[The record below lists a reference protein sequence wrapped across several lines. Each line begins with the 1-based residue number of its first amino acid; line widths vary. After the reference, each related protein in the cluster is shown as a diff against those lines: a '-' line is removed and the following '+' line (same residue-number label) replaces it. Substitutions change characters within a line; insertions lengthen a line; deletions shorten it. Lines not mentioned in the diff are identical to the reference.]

1 LSARE
6 RRILRRAER
15 ATQAAPAANAALV
28 AVMQN
33 SSAVAAAISSVNLIM
48 FRSFPRWLRHSI
60 FELHYNVE
68 AYHWMVG
75 EVAGKSARSLH
86 KIIPAHCTTMP
97 HGGFRSRRKTRI
109 ISQGLTLQDAGLP
122 DQSLQGNFPAHGQP
136 VDELALAEIKG
147 AIIAKLTLAIGKDAG
162 MATRHDWYK
171 AAALALR
178 DRIVH
183 RWLVT
188 DKANYDAGRKR
199 VYYLSL
205 EFLIGRLFTDA
216 LNNMGLL
223 PVFEAAL
230 GDLGVA
236 LSDLRKCE
244 PDAALGNGGLGRL
257 AACFMESMAT
267 LAIPAIGYGI
277 RYDFGLFRQIIA
289 QGWQQEYPDEWL
301 GFGNPWEFQRPE
313 VVYHVH
319 FGGTIE
325 RVTDA
330 KGRDYAIWHP
340 AETVQAVAYDTP
352 IVGWRGQHVNALR
365 LWSARSPDP
374 LKLDVFNTGD
384 YLGASAEE
392 ARAESICK
400 FLYPNDESPAGREL
414 RLRQE
419 YFFVSASLQDLVQ
432 RHLASD
438 GQLRGLASKAA
449 VQLNDTH
456 PSLAVT
462 ELMRIL
468 VDLHNVPWEEAWQVT
483 VATLSY
489 TNHTL
494 LPEALETWP
503 VELFERLLPRH
514 LDIIYRINV
523 AHLALADARCPG
535 DVEFRASVSLID
547 ERSGRKVRMGQLA
560 FVGSHRINGVS
571 AMHSDLMKETVF
583 EDLNHLYPGR
593 ITNKTNGITFRR
605 WLMLANPKLTG
616 LLREACGEAVLD
628 DPSQLGLLETRAS
641 DSAFQQQFRGVKHH
655 NKIVLARL
663 IGERL
668 NIKLDPSA
676 LFDVQIK
683 RIHEYKRQLLN
694 IIEAVALYLAIKD
707 EPQRDWVPRVKIF
720 AGKAAASYRYAK
732 LIIKLINDVAETVN
746 DDPAIAGRLKIAFLA
761 DYNVSLA
768 EVIIPAADLSE
779 QISTAG
785 MEASGTGN
793 MKLALNGA
801 LTIGTL
807 DGANLE
813 IRDHVGA
820 ENIAIFG
827 MEAMDVVVR
836 RKQGLDATEMI
847 RRSPVLSRA
856 IGAIESG
863 MFSPDDPG
871 RFGSIAHALRHL
883 DHYMV
888 SADFDA
894 YFDAQRGIDARWQV
908 VPAWT
913 RASILNVARMPW
925 FSSDRTIREYAED
938 IWNVPVRST
947 SPGNLQ
953 EASAQRGATR

>member
-1 LSARE
+1 
-6 RRILRRAER
+6 
-15 ATQAAPAANAALV
+15 
-28 AVMQN
+28 
-33 SSAVAAAISSVNLIM
+33 
-48 FRSFPRWLRHSI
+48 
-60 FELHYNVE
+60 
-68 AYHWMVG
+68 
-75 EVAGKSARSLH
+75 
-86 KIIPAHCTTMP
+86 
-97 HGGFRSRRKTRI
+97 
-109 ISQGLTLQDAGLP
+109 LP
-122 DQSLQGNFPAHGQP
+122 DQSQPAKYPPLNAP
-136 VDELALAEIKG
+136 VDELALGEIKS
-147 AIIAKLTLAIGKDAG
+147 AILAKLTLAIGKDAA

-183 RWLVT
+183 RWLLSE
-188 DKANYDAGRKR
+188 KQSYDAGSKR

-223 PVFEAAL
+223 PLFDAAL
-230 GDLGVA
+230 GDLGVGLA
-236 LSDLRKCE
+236 ELRKCE

-277 RYDFGLFRQIIA
+277 RYDFGLFRQIISH
-289 QGWQQEYPDEWL
+289 GWQQEYPDEWL

-319 FGGTIE
+319 FGGSVE
-325 RVTDA
+325 PVTDA
-330 KGRDYAIWHP
+330 NGRVRAVWHP

-352 IVGWRGQHVNALR
+352 IVGWRGAHVNALR
-365 LWSARSPDP
+365 LWSARAPDP

-384 YLGASAEE
+384 YLGASAEQ

-400 FLYPNDESPAGREL
+400 FLYPNDESAAGREL

-419 YFFVSASLQDLVQ
+419 YFFVAASLQDLIK
-432 RHLASD
+432 RHLASE
-438 GQLRGLASKAA
+438 GQLRGLAQKAA

-468 VDLHNVPWEEAWQVT
+468 IDLHNFPWDEAWQITTAV
-483 VATLSY
+483 LSY

-503 VELFERLLPRH
+503 LELFERMLPRH
-514 LDIIYRINV
+514 LDIIYRIND
-523 AHLALADARCPG
+523 AHLKLADARCPG
-535 DVEFRASVSLID
+535 DVDFRASVSLID
-547 ERSGRKVRMGQLA
+547 EKSGRRVRMGQLA

-583 EDLNHLYPGR
+583 HDLNHLYPGR

-605 WLMLANPKLTG
+605 WLMLANPGLTG
-616 LLREACGEAVLD
+616 LLREVCGEAVLD
-628 DPSQLGLLETRAS
+628 DPSLLSRLEPLAG
-641 DSAFQQQFRGVKHH
+641 DNAFQQKFRAVKHR
-655 NKIVLARL
+655 NKIALARL

-668 NIKLDPSA
+668 GVQVDPGA

-694 IIEAVALYLAIKD
+694 LLETVALYHAIKED
-707 EPQRDWVPRVKIF
+707 PQRDWVPRVKIF

-732 LIIKLINDVAETVN
+732 LIIKLINDVAEVVN
-746 DDPAIAGRLKIAFLA
+746 NDPAIGGKLKVAFLA

-768 EVIIPAADLSE
+768 EIIIPAADLSE

-827 MEAMDVVVR
+827 MEALDVVVR
-836 RKQGLDATEMI
+836 RKQGLDATDVI
-847 RRSPVLSRA
+847 ARSPHLSRA
-856 IGAIESG
+856 IAAIERG
-863 MFSPDDPG
+863 DFSPDDPA
-871 RFGSIAHALRHL
+871 RFESVGHALRHL

-894 YFDAQRGIDARWQV
+894 YYEAQRGIDARWQV
-908 VPAWT
+908 VPAWA

-938 IWNVPVRST
+938 IWNVPVQPT
-947 SPGNLQ
+947 AQPSPARQAKG
-953 EASAQRGATR
+953 

>member
-1 LSARE
+1 MQDL
-6 RRILRRAER
+6 
-15 ATQAAPAANAALV
+15 AL
-28 AVMQN
+28 QN
-33 SSAVAAAISSVNLIM
+33 YPV
-48 FRSFPRWLRHSI
+48 P
-60 FELHYNVE
+60 
-68 AYHWMVG
+68 
-75 EVAGKSARSLH
+75 
-86 KIIPAHCTTMP
+86 
-97 HGGFRSRRKTRI
+97 
-109 ISQGLTLQDAGLP
+109 
-122 DQSLQGNFPAHGQP
+122 GQP
-136 VDELALAEIKG
+136 IDELALAEIKG
-147 AIIAKLTLAIGKDAG
+147 AILAKLRLAIGKDAG
-162 MATRHDWYK
+162 MATKRDWYK

-183 RWLVT
+183 RWLIAE
-188 DKANYDAGRKR
+188 KQSYDAGSKR

-223 PVFEAAL
+223 PLFETAL
-230 GDLGVA
+230 GDLGVSLPD
-236 LSDLRKCE
+236 LSRCE

-277 RYDFGLFRQIIA
+277 RYDFGLFRQII
-289 QGWQQEYPDEWL
+289 QHGWQQEYPDEWL
-301 GFGNPWEFQRPE
+301 GYGNPWEFQRSE
-313 VVYHVH
+313 VVYHIH
-319 FGGTIE
+319 FGG
-325 RVTDA
+325 RVEHAEA
-330 KGRDYAIWHP
+330 KGRERAIWHP

-365 LWSARSPDP
+365 LWSARAPDP
-374 LKLDVFNTGD
+374 LNLDVFNTGD
-384 YLGASAEE
+384 YISASAEE

-400 FLYPNDESPAGREL
+400 FLYPNDESSAGREL

-419 YFFVSASLQDLVQ
+419 YFFVSASLQDLVK
-432 RHLASD
+432 RHLAAD
-438 GQLRGLASKAA
+438 GQLRSLPQKAA

-468 VDLHNVPWEEAWQVT
+468 VDLHSFRWDEAWKIT

-514 LDIIYRINV
+514 LEIIYRINV
-523 AHLALADARCPG
+523 AHLALAEVRCPG
-535 DVEFRASVSLID
+535 DIEYRASVSLID
-547 ERSGRKVRMGQLA
+547 ERAGRRVRMGQLA

-583 EDLNHLYPGR
+583 HDLNHLYPSR

-605 WLMLANPKLTG
+605 WLMLANPGLTT
-616 LLREACGEAVLD
+616 LLRESCGEAVLD
-628 DPSQLGLLETRAS
+628 DFSQLECLEDHAS
-641 DSAFQQQFRGVKHH
+641 DNAFQQRFRDVKHH
-655 NKIVLARL
+655 NKLALARL
-663 IGERL
+663 IGER
-668 NIKLDPSA
+668 IGVKVDPSA

-694 IIEAVALYLAIKD
+694 ILEAIALYQAMKD

-732 LIIKLINDVAETVN
+732 LIIKLINDVGAMVN
-746 DDPAIAGRLKIAFLA
+746 HDPDIAGRLKIAFVP

-807 DGANLE
+807 DGANIE

-827 MEAMDVVVR
+827 MEAGDVMVR
-836 RKQGLDATEMI
+836 RKQGLDASDVI
-847 RRSPVLSRA
+847 ARSPRLARA
-856 IGAIESG
+856 ITAIESG
-863 MFSPDDPG
+863 AFSPGDPA
-871 RFGSIAHALRHL
+871 RFASIGHALRYL

-888 SADFDA
+888 SSDFDSYYA
-894 YFDAQRGIDARWQV
+894 AQRGIDARWQV
-908 VPAWT
+908 SPAWT
-913 RASILNVARMPW
+913 RASILNVARMAW

-938 IWNVPVRST
+938 IWHVPVRPAPQAQQV
-947 SPGNLQ
+947 PG
-953 EASAQRGATR
+953 AQRGAKR

>member
-1 LSARE
+1 MS
-6 RRILRRAER
+6 
-15 ATQAAPAANAALV
+15 
-28 AVMQN
+28 
-33 SSAVAAAISSVNLIM
+33 
-48 FRSFPRWLRHSI
+48 
-60 FELHYNVE
+60 
-68 AYHWMVG
+68 
-75 EVAGKSARSLH
+75 
-86 KIIPAHCTTMP
+86 
-97 HGGFRSRRKTRI
+97 
-109 ISQGLTLQDAGLP
+109 
-122 DQSLQGNFPAHGQP
+122 DQSPPVNFPALGEP
-136 VDELALAEIKG
+136 IDELALAEIKG
-147 AIIAKLTLAIGKDAG
+147 AILAKLRLAIGKDAG

-183 RWLVT
+183 HWLT
-188 DKANYDAGRKR
+188 AEKKSYDAGRKR

-223 PVFEAAL
+223 PVFETAL

-289 QGWQQEYPDEWL
+289 QGWQHEYPDEWL
-301 GFGNPWEFQRPE
+301 GFGNPWEFQRPA
-313 VVYHVH
+313 VIHHVH
-319 FGGTIE
+319 FGGGVE

-330 KGRDYAIWHP
+330 KGRERVIWHP
-340 AETVQAVAYDTP
+340 AETIQAVAYDTP
-352 IVGWRGQHVNALR
+352 IVGWRGRHVNALR

-384 YLGASAEE
+384 YLGAVAEE

-419 YFFVSASLQDLVQ
+419 YFFVSASLQDLVD

-438 GQLRGLASKAA
+438 GQLRSLASKAA

-468 VDLHNVPWEEAWQVT
+468 VDLHNFRWDEAWQIT

-523 AHLALADARCPG
+523 AHLALAEQRCPG
-535 DVEFRASVSLID
+535 DIDFRASVSLID

-583 EDLNHLYPGR
+583 HDLNHLYPGR

-605 WLMLANPKLTG
+605 WLTLANPKLTD
-616 LLREACGEAVLD
+616 LLRQTCGEAVLD
-628 DPSQLGLLETRAS
+628 DPSQLTLLEARAS
-641 DSAFQQQFRGVKHH
+641 DAAFQQQFRAVKYH
-655 NKIVLARL
+655 NKIALARL

-668 NIKLDPSA
+668 NVRVDPAA

-694 IIEAVALYLAIKD
+694 IIEAVALYQAIRD
-707 EPQRDWVPRVKIF
+707 EPQAQLGTAGKNLRRQGGGELPLCQADHQADQRRRRNRQQRSGGRRPPEDRVPRRLQCQPRRGHHPRRRHLRTDLDRGHGGLRHRQHEARAQRRAHHRHARRRQYRDSRSRRRRKHRDLRHGGDGRGG
-720 AGKAAASYRYAK
+720 AAQARPRRHRRDPALAAAFARHQR
-732 LIIKLINDVAETVN
+732 DRQRRV
-746 DDPAIAGRLKIAFLA
+746 LA
-761 DYNVSLA
+761 
-768 EVIIPAADLSE
+768 
-779 QISTAG
+779 
-785 MEASGTGN
+785 
-793 MKLALNGA
+793 
-801 LTIGTL
+801 
-807 DGANLE
+807 
-813 IRDHVGA
+813 
-820 ENIAIFG
+820 
-827 MEAMDVVVR
+827 
-836 RKQGLDATEMI
+836 
-847 RRSPVLSRA
+847 RRSRPVRIDRARVALSRPLHGQCGFRFLLR
-856 IGAIESG
+856 GAARHRRALAG
-863 MFSPDDPG
+863 GAGVDPG
-871 RFGSIAHALRHL
+871 QH
-883 DHYMV
+883 
-888 SADFDA
+888 
-894 YFDAQRGIDARWQV
+894 
-908 VPAWT
+908 P
-913 RASILNVARMPW
+913 
-925 FSSDRTIREYAED
+925 
-938 IWNVPVRST
+938 
-947 SPGNLQ
+947 
-953 EASAQRGATR
+953 QRGADGLVLVGPHHPRICRGNLERAGERDAARSLARARRAARDALRS

>member
-1 LSARE
+1 
-6 RRILRRAER
+6 
-15 ATQAAPAANAALV
+15 
-28 AVMQN
+28 
-33 SSAVAAAISSVNLIM
+33 
-48 FRSFPRWLRHSI
+48 
-60 FELHYNVE
+60 
-68 AYHWMVG
+68 
-75 EVAGKSARSLH
+75 
-86 KIIPAHCTTMP
+86 MP
-97 HGGFRSRRKTRI
+97 N
-109 ISQGLTLQDAGLP
+109 LP
-122 DQSLQGNFPAHGQP
+122 DQSFPSNFPAPGQP
-136 VDELALAEIKG
+136 IDELALAEMKS
-147 AIIAKLTLAIGKDAG
+147 AILAKLRLAIGKDAG

-183 RWLVT
+183 RWLT
-188 DKANYDAGRKR
+188 AEKQSYDAGRKR

-230 GDLGVA
+230 GDLGVGLA
-236 LSDLRKCE
+236 DLRKCE

-289 QGWQQEYPDEWL
+289 QGWQHEYPDEWL
-301 GFGNPWEFQRPE
+301 SFGNPWEFQRPE

-319 FGGTIE
+319 FGGGVE
-325 RVTDA
+325 HVEA
-330 KGRDYAIWHP
+330 KGRDRAIWHP

-419 YFFVSASLQDLVQ
+419 YFFVSASLQDLVN

-468 VDLHNVPWEEAWQVT
+468 VDLHNFRWDEAWQIT

-514 LDIIYRINV
+514 LEIIYRINV

-535 DVEFRASVSLID
+535 DVDFRASVSLID
-547 ERSGRKVRMGQLA
+547 EKSGRRVRMGQLA
-560 FVGSHRINGVS
+560 FVGSHSINGVS

-583 EDLNHLYPGR
+583 HDLNHLYPGR
-593 ITNKTNGITFRR
+593 INNKTNGITFRR
-605 WLMLANPKLTG
+605 WLMLANPKLTD

-628 DPSQLGLLETRAS
+628 DPTRLELLEARAS
-641 DSAFQQQFRGVKHH
+641 DSAFQQQFRSVKHH
-655 NKIVLARL
+655 NKVALARL

-668 NIKLDPSA
+668 NIKVDANA

-694 IIEAVALYLAIKD
+694 ILETVALYHAIKD

-732 LIIKLINDVAETVN
+732 LIIKLINDVAEIVN
-746 DDPAIAGRLKIAFLA
+746 NDPVIAGRLKVAFLP

-807 DGANLE
+807 DGANIE

-827 MEAMDVVVR
+827 MEALDVVVR
-836 RKQGLDATEMI
+836 RKQGLDATDVI
-847 RRSPVLSRA
+847 RRSPQLSRA
-856 IGAIESG
+856 INAIGVGE
-863 MFSPDDPG
+863 FSPGDAS
-871 RFGSIAHALRHL
+871 RFESVAHALRHL

-888 SADFDA
+888 SADFDS
-894 YFDAQRGIDARWQV
+894 YYEAQRGIDARWQV

-925 FSSDRTIREYAED
+925 FSSDRTIREYAQE
-938 IWNVPVRST
+938 IWNVPVRGG
-947 SPGNLQ
+947 PPQALQ
-953 EASAQRGATR
+953 EPGAQRGATR

>member
-1 LSARE
+1 
-6 RRILRRAER
+6 
-15 ATQAAPAANAALV
+15 
-28 AVMQN
+28 
-33 SSAVAAAISSVNLIM
+33 
-48 FRSFPRWLRHSI
+48 
-60 FELHYNVE
+60 
-68 AYHWMVG
+68 
-75 EVAGKSARSLH
+75 
-86 KIIPAHCTTMP
+86 
-97 HGGFRSRRKTRI
+97 
-109 ISQGLTLQDAGLP
+109 LP
-122 DQSLQGNFPAHGQP
+122 DQSQPAKYPPLNAP
-136 VDELALAEIKG
+136 VDELALAEIKS
-147 AIIAKLTLAIGKDAG
+147 AILAKLTLAIGKDAAL
-162 MATRHDWYK
+162 ATRHDWYK

-183 RWLVT
+183 RWLLS
-188 DKANYDAGRKR
+188 DKESYDEGRKR

-230 GDLGVA
+230 GDLGV
-236 LSDLRKCE
+236 DLADLCKCE

-267 LAIPAIGYGI
+267 LAVPAIGYGI
-277 RYDFGLFRQIIA
+277 RYDFGLFRQIISH
-289 QGWQQEYPDEWL
+289 GWQQEYPDEWL

-319 FGGTIE
+319 FGGTVAQ
-325 RVTDA
+325 VTDA
-330 KGRDYAIWHP
+330 NGRNRTIWHP

-352 IVGWRGQHVNALR
+352 IVGWRGAHVNALR
-365 LWSARSPDP
+365 LWSARAPDP
-374 LKLDVFNTGD
+374 LKLNVFNTGD
-384 YLGASAEE
+384 YLGASAEQ

-400 FLYPNDESPAGREL
+400 FLYPNDESAAGREL

-419 YFFVSASLQDLVQ
+419 YFFVSASLQDLIK
-432 RHLASD
+432 RHLASE
-438 GQLRGLASKAA
+438 GQLRGLAQKAA

-468 VDLHNVPWEEAWQVT
+468 VDLHNFPWDEAWQITTAV
-483 VATLSY
+483 LSY

-503 VELFERLLPRH
+503 LELFERMLPRH
-514 LDIIYRINV
+514 LDIIYRIND
-523 AHLALADARCPG
+523 AHLKLADARCPG
-535 DVEFRASVSLID
+535 DVDFRASVSLID
-547 ERSGRKVRMGQLA
+547 EKSGRRVRMGQLA

-583 EDLNHLYPGR
+583 HDLNHLYPGR

-605 WLMLANPKLTG
+605 WLMLANPGLTG
-616 LLREACGEAVLD
+616 LLREVCGEAVLD
-628 DPSQLGLLETRAS
+628 DPSLLARLEPLAG
-641 DSAFQQQFRGVKHH
+641 DNAFQQQFRAVKHR
-655 NKIVLARL
+655 NKIALARL

-668 NIKLDPSA
+668 GVQVDPGA

-694 IIEAVALYLAIKD
+694 LLETVALYHAIKD
-707 EPQRDWVPRVKIF
+707 NPQHDWVPRVKIF

-732 LIIKLINDVAETVN
+732 LIIKLINDVAEVVN
-746 DDPAIAGRLKIAFLA
+746 NDPAIGGKLKIAFLA

-768 EVIIPAADLSE
+768 EIIIPAADLSE

-827 MEAMDVVVR
+827 MEALDVVVR
-836 RKQGLDATEMI
+836 RKQGLDATDVI
-847 RRSPVLSRA
+847 TRSPRLARA
-856 IGAIESG
+856 IAAIERG
-863 MFSPDDPG
+863 DFSPDDPT
-871 RFGSIAHALRHL
+871 RFESVAHALRHL

-908 VPAWT
+908 IPAWT

-938 IWNVPVRST
+938 IWNVPVHLT
-947 SPGNLQ
+947 SPR
-953 EASAQRGATR
+953 SSRGEVVSHRKMRDG

>member
-1 LSARE
+1 VNS
-6 RRILRRAER
+6 
-15 ATQAAPAANAALV
+15 PAL
-28 AVMQN
+28 
-33 SSAVAAAISSVNLIM
+33 
-48 FRSFPRWLRHSI
+48 
-60 FELHYNVE
+60 
-68 AYHWMVG
+68 
-75 EVAGKSARSLH
+75 
-86 KIIPAHCTTMP
+86 
-97 HGGFRSRRKTRI
+97 
-109 ISQGLTLQDAGLP
+109 
-122 DQSLQGNFPAHGQP
+122 GQP
-136 VDELALAEIKG
+136 VDELALAEIKS
-147 AIIAKLTLAIGKDAG
+147 AILAKLRLAIGKDAG

-183 RWLVT
+183 RWLAA
-188 DKANYDAGRKR
+188 DKQSYDAGRKR

-223 PVFEAAL
+223 ALFDAAL
-230 GDLGVA
+230 GDLGVG
-236 LSDLRKCE
+236 LSELRKCE

-267 LAIPAIGYGI
+267 LGIPAIGYGI
-277 RYDFGLFRQIIA
+277 RYDFGLFRQIINN
-289 QGWQQEYPDEWL
+289 GWQQEYPDEWL
-301 GFGNPWEFQRPE
+301 SFGNPWEFQRPE

-319 FGGTIE
+319 FGGGVEHIE
-325 RVTDA
+325 E
-330 KGRDYAIWHP
+330 KGRDRAIWHP
-340 AETVQAVAYDTP
+340 SETVQAIAYDTP
-352 IVGWRGQHVNALR
+352 IVGWRGQNVNALR

-374 LKLDVFNTGD
+374 LRLDVFNTGD
-384 YLGASAEE
+384 YIGAVAEE

-419 YFFVSASLQDLVQ
+419 YFFVSASLQDLVK
-432 RHLASD
+432 RHLLAD
-438 GQLRGLASKAA
+438 GQLRSLAQKVA

-468 VDLHNVPWEEAWQVT
+468 VDLHNFRWDEAWKIT

-503 VELFERLLPRH
+503 VELFQRLLPRH
-514 LDIIYRINV
+514 LEIIYRINV
-523 AHLALADARCPG
+523 AHLALAEERCPG
-535 DVEFRASVSLID
+535 DVDFRASVSLID
-547 ERSGRKVRMGQLA
+547 EKSGRRVRMGQLA

-583 EDLNHLYPGR
+583 HDLNHLYPGR

-605 WLMLANPKLTG
+605 WLMLANPKLTD

-628 DPSQLGLLETRAS
+628 DPTRLQLLETSAG
-641 DSAFQQQFRGVKHH
+641 DAAFQDKFRNVKHH
-655 NKIVLARL
+655 NKIALSRL
-663 IGERL
+663 IGEKI
-668 NIKLDPSA
+668 NIKADPSA

-694 IIEAVALYLAIKD
+694 IVEAVALYHAIKD
-707 EPQRDWVPRVKIF
+707 KPQGNWVPRVKVF

-732 LIIKLINDVAETVN
+732 LIIKLINDVADIVN
-746 DDPAIAGRLKIAFLA
+746 KDPVIAGRLTIAFLP

-793 MKLALNGA
+793 MKLGLNGA
-801 LTIGTL
+801 ITIGTL
-807 DGANLE
+807 DGANIE

-827 MEAMDVVVR
+827 MEAGDVMVR
-836 RKQGLDATEMI
+836 RKQGLDASDVI
-847 RRSPVLSRA
+847 RGSPALERA
-856 IGAIESG
+856 INAIGSG
-863 MFSPDDPG
+863 EFSPDDAS
-871 RFGSIAHALRHL
+871 RFASIAHALRHL

-888 SADFDA
+888 AADFDS
-894 YFDAQRGIDARWQV
+894 YYQAQRGIDARWQA
-908 VPAWT
+908 PAAWA
-913 RASILNVARMPW
+913 RASILNVARMAW
-925 FSSDRTIREYAED
+925 FSSDRTIAEYAAD
-938 IWNVPVRST
+938 IWNVPVNGHGESEKRRAE
-947 SPGNLQ
+947 G
-953 EASAQRGATR
+953 

>member
-1 LSARE
+1 
-6 RRILRRAER
+6 
-15 ATQAAPAANAALV
+15 
-28 AVMQN
+28 
-33 SSAVAAAISSVNLIM
+33 VNL
-48 FRSFPRWLRHSI
+48 
-60 FELHYNVE
+60 
-68 AYHWMVG
+68 
-75 EVAGKSARSLH
+75 
-86 KIIPAHCTTMP
+86 PAPT
-97 HGGFRSRRKTRI
+97 
-109 ISQGLTLQDAGLP
+109 
-122 DQSLQGNFPAHGQP
+122 QP
-136 VDELALAEIKG
+136 IDELALAEIKS
-147 AIIAKLTLAIGKDAG
+147 AILAKLRLAIGKDAG
-162 MATRHDWYK
+162 MATKHDWYK
-171 AAALALR
+171 AAALTLR

-183 RWLVT
+183 RWLT
-188 DKANYDAGRKR
+188 AEKESYDAGRKR

-223 PVFEAAL
+223 ALFDAAL
-230 GDLGVA
+230 GDLGVG

-267 LAIPAIGYGI
+267 LGIPAIGYGI
-277 RYDFGLFRQIIA
+277 RYDFGLFRQIINN
-289 QGWQQEYPDEWL
+289 GWQQEYPDEWL
-301 GFGNPWEFQRPE
+301 SFGNPWEFQRPE

-319 FGGTIE
+319 FGGGVEHIE
-325 RVTDA
+325 GN
-330 KGRDYAIWHP
+330 GRDRAIWHP

-352 IVGWRGQHVNALR
+352 IVGWRGHHVNALR

-419 YFFVSASLQDLVQ
+419 YFFVSASLQDLVK
-432 RHLASD
+432 RHLEAD
-438 GQLRGLASKAA
+438 GQLRSLAQKVA

-468 VDLHNVPWEEAWQVT
+468 VDLHNFRWDEAWKIT

-503 VELFERLLPRH
+503 VELFQRLLPRH
-514 LDIIYRINV
+514 LEIIYRINV
-523 AHLALADARCPG
+523 GHLALAEERCPG
-535 DVEFRASVSLID
+535 DVDFRASVSLID
-547 ERSGRKVRMGQLA
+547 EKTGRRVRMGQLA

-583 EDLNHLYPGR
+583 HDLNHLYPGR

-605 WLMLANPKLTG
+605 WLMLANPKLTE

-628 DPSQLGLLETRAS
+628 DPARLLHLEARAG
-641 DSAFQQQFRGVKHH
+641 DSAFQEQFRNVKHH
-655 NKIVLARL
+655 NKIALARL
-663 IGERL
+663 IGEKI
-668 NIKLDPSA
+668 NIMVDPAA

-694 IIEAVALYLAIKD
+694 IMEAIALYHAIKD
-707 EPQRDWVPRVKIF
+707 NPQGNWVPRVKIF

-732 LIIKLINDVAETVN
+732 LIIKLINDVAEVVN
-746 DDPAIAGRLKIAFLA
+746 NDPAIAGRLKIAFLP

-807 DGANLE
+807 DGANIE

-827 MEAMDVVVR
+827 MEAMDVMVR
-836 RKQGLDATEMI
+836 RKQGLDATDVI
-847 RRSPVLSRA
+847 RRSPSLSRA
-856 IGAIESG
+856 INAIGSG
-863 MFSPDDPG
+863 EFSPGDAG
-871 RFGSIAHALRHL
+871 RFESIAHALRHL

-888 SADFDA
+888 SADFDS
-894 YFDAQRGIDARWQV
+894 YYEAQRGIDARWLTQA
-908 VPAWT
+908 AWT
-913 RASILNVARMPW
+913 RASILNVARMAW
-925 FSSDRTIREYAED
+925 FSSDRTIAEYAED
-938 IWNVPVRST
+938 IWNVPLNGHRPVE
-947 SPGNLQ
+947 PLHAEG
-953 EASAQRGATR
+953 

>member
-1 LSARE
+1 
-6 RRILRRAER
+6 
-15 ATQAAPAANAALV
+15 
-28 AVMQN
+28 
-33 SSAVAAAISSVNLIM
+33 
-48 FRSFPRWLRHSI
+48 
-60 FELHYNVE
+60 
-68 AYHWMVG
+68 
-75 EVAGKSARSLH
+75 
-86 KIIPAHCTTMP
+86 
-97 HGGFRSRRKTRI
+97 
-109 ISQGLTLQDAGLP
+109 LP
-122 DQSLQGNFPAHGQP
+122 DQSQPAKYPALHAP
-136 VDELALAEIKG
+136 VDELALTEIKS
-147 AIIAKLTLAIGKDAG
+147 AILAKLTLAIGKDTAL
-162 MATRHDWYK
+162 ATRHDWYK

-183 RWLVT
+183 RWLLSE
-188 DKANYDAGRKR
+188 KQSYDAGSKR

-223 PVFEAAL
+223 PVFDAAL
-230 GDLGVA
+230 GDLGA
-236 LSDLRKCE
+236 GLSELRKCE

-277 RYDFGLFRQIIA
+277 RYDFGLFRQIISH
-289 QGWQQEYPDEWL
+289 GWQQEYPDEWL

-313 VVYHVH
+313 VIYHVH
-319 FGGTIE
+319 FGGSVE

-330 KGRDYAIWHP
+330 KGRTRNIWHP

-352 IVGWRGQHVNALR
+352 IVGWRGAHVNALR
-365 LWSARSPDP
+365 LWSARAPDP

-384 YLGASAEE
+384 YLGASAEQ

-400 FLYPNDESPAGREL
+400 FLYPNDESAAGREL

-419 YFFVSASLQDLVQ
+419 YFFVSASLQDLIK
-432 RHLASD
+432 RHLASE
-438 GQLRGLASKAA
+438 GQLRGLAQKAA

-468 VDLHNVPWEEAWQVT
+468 VDLHNFRWDEAWQITTAVF
-483 VATLSY
+483 SY

-503 VELFERLLPRH
+503 LELFERMLPRH
-514 LDIIYRINV
+514 LDIIYRIND

-535 DVEFRASVSLID
+535 DVDFRASVSLID
-547 ERSGRKVRMGQLA
+547 EKSGRRVRMGQLA

-583 EDLNHLYPGR
+583 HDLNYLYPGR

-605 WLMLANPKLTG
+605 WLMLANPRLTG
-616 LLREACGEAVLD
+616 LLREVCGEAVLD
-628 DPSQLGLLETRAS
+628 DPSQLEQLEAVAS
-641 DSAFQQQFRGVKHH
+641 DNAFQQKFRAVKHY
-655 NKIVLARL
+655 NKIALARL
-663 IGERL
+663 IGER
-668 NIKLDPSA
+668 NGVQIDPGA

-694 IIEAVALYLAIKD
+694 LLETVALYHAIKD
-707 EPQRDWVPRVKIF
+707 NPQHDWVPRVKIF

-732 LIIKLINDVAETVN
+732 LIIKLINDVAEVVN
-746 DDPAIAGRLKIAFLA
+746 NDPAIGGKLKVIFLA

-827 MEAMDVVVR
+827 MEALEVVVR
-836 RKQGLDATEMI
+836 RKQGLDATDVI
-847 RRSPVLSRA
+847 TRSPHLSRA
-856 IGAIESG
+856 IAAIASGA
-863 MFSPDDPG
+863 FSPDDPY
-871 RFGSIAHALRHL
+871 RFESVAHALRHL

-894 YFDAQRGIDARWQV
+894 YFEAQRGIDARWQV
-908 VPAWT
+908 TPAWT

-925 FSSDRTIREYAED
+925 FSSDRTIREYARD
-938 IWNVPVRST
+938 IWTVPVKPT
-947 SPGNLQ
+947 
-953 EASAQRGATR
+953 AQTPTVRQAKG

>member
-1 LSARE
+1 
-6 RRILRRAER
+6 
-15 ATQAAPAANAALV
+15 
-28 AVMQN
+28 M
-33 SSAVAAAISSVNLIM
+33 
-48 FRSFPRWLRHSI
+48 
-60 FELHYNVE
+60 
-68 AYHWMVG
+68 
-75 EVAGKSARSLH
+75 
-86 KIIPAHCTTMP
+86 
-97 HGGFRSRRKTRI
+97 
-109 ISQGLTLQDAGLP
+109 P
-122 DQSLQGNFPAHGQP
+122 DQPQPAKYPPLNAP
-136 VDELALAEIKG
+136 VDELALAEIKS
-147 AIIAKLTLAIGKDAG
+147 AILAKLTLAIGKDAA

-183 RWLVT
+183 RWLLS
-188 DKANYDAGRKR
+188 DKQSYDSGSKR

-230 GDLGVA
+230 GDLGVDLA
-236 LSDLRKCE
+236 DLRKCE

-319 FGGTIE
+319 FGGSVE
-325 RVTDA
+325 RITDA
-330 KGRDYAIWHP
+330 NGRQRAIWHP

-365 LWSARSPDP
+365 LWSARAPDP
-374 LKLDVFNTGD
+374 LRLDVFNTGD
-384 YLGASAEE
+384 YLGAGAEQ

-400 FLYPNDESPAGREL
+400 FLYPNDESAAGREL

-419 YFFVSASLQDLVQ
+419 YFFVAASLQDLVK
-432 RHLASD
+432 RHLASE
-438 GQLRGLASKAA
+438 GQLRGLAQKAA

-468 VDLHNVPWEEAWQVT
+468 IDLHNFPWDEAWQITNAV
-483 VATLSY
+483 LSY

-503 VELFERLLPRH
+503 LELFERMLPRH
-514 LDIIYRINV
+514 LEIIYRIND
-523 AHLALADARCPG
+523 AHLKLADARCPG
-535 DVEFRASVSLID
+535 DVDFRASVSLID
-547 ERSGRKVRMGQLA
+547 EKSGRRVRMGQLA

-583 EDLNHLYPGR
+583 HDLNHLYPGR

-605 WLMLANPKLTG
+605 WLMLANPGLTG
-616 LLREACGEAVLD
+616 LLREACGEALLD
-628 DPSQLGLLETRAS
+628 DPSLLARLEPLAG
-641 DSAFQQQFRGVKHH
+641 DSAFQQQFRAVKHR
-655 NKIVLARL
+655 NKVALARL

-668 NIKLDPSA
+668 GVQIDASA

-694 IIEAVALYLAIKD
+694 LLETVALYHAIKD
-707 EPQRDWVPRVKIF
+707 EPQRDWVPRIKIF

-732 LIIKLINDVAETVN
+732 LIIKLINDVAEVVN
-746 DDPAIAGRLKIAFLA
+746 NDPAIGGKLKIAFLA

-827 MEAMDVVVR
+827 MEALDVVVR
-836 RKQGLDATEMI
+836 RKQGLDATDVI
-847 RRSPVLSRA
+847 TRSPRLARA
-856 IGAIESG
+856 IAAIERG
-863 MFSPDDPG
+863 DFSPDDPA
-871 RFGSIAHALRHL
+871 RFESVGHALRHL

-888 SADFDA
+888 SADFDP
-894 YFDAQRGIDARWQV
+894 YFAAQRGIDARWQV
-908 VPAWT
+908 IPAWT

-938 IWNVPVRST
+938 IWDVPVK
-947 SPGNLQ
+947 PL
-953 EASAQRGATR
+953 AQLAQPRLAKG